1 MRIPD
6 LSACTI
12 GRAVESTEIHAAQ
25 SYGPYTIQLKGN
37 TLVDFSP
44 CPEKPTGRYWPKL
57 QKKYYQ
63 LYQRDHY
70 KADEAPT
77 KKITRHVSPCILKW

>member
-12 GRAVESTEIHAAQ
+12 GRAVESTEIHTAQ

-57 QKKYYQ
+57 QKNITNCTNVII
-63 LYQRDHY
+63 
-70 KADEAPT
+70 T
-77 KKITRHVSPCILKW
+77 KRTRHLRKRLHAMSLPVF